1 MNAEIKDANVVE
13 TGIDPKFDLSL
24 ENFEI
29 EDISD
34 LNLLAPMSITLC
46 SGCASCSACCSS

>member
-1 MNAEIKDANVVE
+1 MSAEIKDTPAGE
-13 TGIDPKFDLSL
+13 TRIDPKFDLSQ

-34 LNLLAPMSITLC
+34 LNLHAPMSITLC

>member
-1 MNAEIKDANVVE
+1 MNAEIKDAPAGE
-13 TGIDPKFDLSL
+13 TRIDPKFDLSQ

-34 LNLLAPMSITLC
+34 LNLHAPMSITLC

>member
-1 MNAEIKDANVVE
+1 MNAEIKDANAVE
-13 TGIDPKFDLSL
+13 AGIDPKFDLSL
-24 ENFEI
+24 ESFEI

-34 LNLLAPMSITLC
+34 LNLHAPMSITLC

>member
-1 MNAEIKDANVVE
+1 MNAEIKDANAVE

-34 LNLLAPMSITLC
+34 LNLHAPMSITLC

>member
-1 MNAEIKDANVVE
+1 MNAEIKDIAAVE
-13 TGIDPKFDLSL
+13 TVTDSKFDLSQ

-34 LNLLAPMSITLC
+34 LNLHSPMSMTLC
-46 SGCASCSACCSS
+46 SGCASCSACCAS